1 MELKQSAIQ
10 ERVLLV
16 RDKKLFTRKDAE
28 DIVKRNLY
36 RTPYKRID
44 RVIIPEEYLETGVIG
59 YLEDHG
65 ITCTVTF
72 ERR

>member
-1 MELKQSAIQ
+1 MALKQSAIQ

-36 RTPYKRID
+36 LTPYKRID
-44 RVIIPEEYLETGVIG
+44 RVINPDEYLEIGVIG
-59 YLEDHG
+59 YIEDHG